1 MSTNKNM
8 NKAKVAKDDEFYTR
22 MEDIEREVLQYT
34 EYFKGKIVLCN
45 CDNPFESNF
54 FKFFA
59 SQFKNFG
66 LKKLIATCYYD
77 GSFKPQ
83 GINLFDK
90 GAYAVVM
97 NKYIGDLQ
105 DVECWLEE
113 QKTLLKERKKSALRL
128 LETGDFASPECVKF
142 LDESDIVVTNPPF
155 SCHSEDTE
163 VLTNNGWK
171 LIKDV
176 DIKTDLIYSLN
187 PDTCQME
194 YVKAVDFLCS
204 PVKGELLHF
213 KSHNMD
219 FMVTGNHRMFTSK
232 GLKEASSVKKTDKLP
247 LTGFK
252 WKGEQKEYFTLPAVQ
267 QNQQFSRKEITVPEK
282 KIPMNAWLEFF
293 GFWLADG
300 CARQGVNSQGNQR
313 YTVSIKQ
320 NKQNEDYVKRLY
332 HNIGFECNVES
343 RKDRNNNYTVYSKQL
358 LVYLSQFGKSAEK
371 YIPREFLD
379 LSNEQL
385 SFLLKGY
392 ANGDSHKSNKQIIFS
407 SKSKRLMEN
416 IQEVLLKLYGQVT
429 RVRQINAEYRKQ
441 PYVYYMIA
449 FTKDLIHRDFAKYG
463 IPEKVAYNSN
473 VYCLTL
479 ERNHIMLVRHND
491 VIGWCGNCF
500 RKYVALLMEHKK
512 QFLIIGNKNSITYKE
527 IFPLIKENKLWM
539 GYTAPS
545 DFMRPKDA
553 KPKNMNGLTRWFTN
567 LPTEKREEYLD
578 LFEEYSPDKYP
589 MYDNYLAINVD
600 RVSDIPC
607 NEWFIMTV
615 NEDRYNKLKA
625 TYGDD
630 CVLIDGDDVKK
641 QYRIKVR
648 NIVMGVPI
656 TFLDKYCPKQFEIV
670 GGSMDCENTF
680 CHIQKDYVKLGYKF
694 FKQDGGVSGSG
705 ALRDKMSPKIPVKG
719 KSDYSLAPDKTILSA
734 VYNRIFIRKK
744 PK

>member
-1 MSTNKNM
+1 MSNNQNM
-8 NKAKVAKDDEFYTR
+8 HKAKVAKDDEFYTR

-500 RKYVALLMEHKK
+500 RKYVSLLMKHKK
-512 QFLIIGNKNSITYKE
+512 QFLIIGNKNAIAYKE
-527 IFPLIKENKLWM
+527 IFPLIKENKLWL
-539 GYTAPS
+539 GYESPQE
-545 DFMRPKDA
+545 FMQPKCA
-553 KPKNMNGLTRWFTN
+553 EPKKMNGLTRWFTN
-567 LPTEKREEYLD
+567 LPVKKRDKYLD
-578 LFEEYSPDKYP
+578 LVKKYSPDIYP
-589 MYDNYLAINVD
+589 LYDNYNAINVNK
-600 RVSDIPC
+600 VSDIPD
-607 NEWFIMTV
+607 NEWFEMTV
-615 NEDRYNKLKA
+615 NEERYNSLKA

-630 CVLIDGDDVKK
+630 CVLIEEIDGD
-641 QYRIKVR
+641 
-648 NIVMGVPI
+648 
-656 TFLDKYCPKQFEIV
+656 EA
-670 GGSMDCENTF
+670 
-680 CHIQKDYVKLGYKF
+680 IQG
-694 FKQDGGVSGSG
+694 
-705 ALRDKMSPKIPVKG
+705 
-719 KSDYSLAPDKTILSA
+719 
-734 VYNRIFIRKK
+734 
-744 PK
+744 

>member
-1 MSTNKNM
+1 MSNNKNM
-8 NKAKVAKDDEFYTR
+8 HKAKTEKNDEFYTR
-22 MEDIEREVLQYT
+22 LSDIENEIRKYKDC
-34 EYFKGKIVLCN
+34 FKGKTVLCN
-45 CDNPFESNF
+45 CDDPFESNF

-59 SQFKNFG
+59 LQFKTWK
-66 LKKLIATCYYD
+66 LKKLITTSYYD
-77 GSFKPQ
+77 SAIKKQ
-83 GINLFDK
+83 NIDLLDE
-90 GAYAVVM
+90 GAYSIVM
-97 NKYIGDLQ
+97 DKFIGDYNHDGCYDLRDVELWLQ
-105 DVECWLEE
+105 D
-113 QKTLLKERKKSALRL
+113 QKKLLRQGSKKSKLVCL
-128 LETGDFASPECVKF
+128 KQGGDFASEECVKY
-142 LDESDIVVTNPPF
+142 LDEADIVVTNPPF

-232 GLKEASSVKKTDKLP
+232 GLKEANFVKKTDKLP

-252 WKGEQKEYFTLPAVQ
+252 WQGEQKEYFTLPAVQ

-282 KIPMNAWLEFF
+282 KILMNAWLEFF

-300 CARQGVNSQGNQR
+300 CARQGVNSQGNKR

-358 LVYLSQFGKSAEK
+358 WAYLSQFGKSAEK

-392 ANGDSHKSNKQIIFS
+392 ANGDSHKNNKQTIFS

-429 RVRQINAEYRKQ
+429 RVRQVNAEYRKQ

-512 QFLIIGNKNSITYKE
+512 QFLIIGNMNAITYKE
-527 IFPLIKENKLWM
+527 IFPLIKENKLWL
-539 GYTAPS
+539 GYES
-545 DFMRPKDA
+545 PKEFVQPDGTT
-553 KPKNMNGLTRWFTN
+553 KKFGNICWFTN

-578 LFEEYSPDKYP
+578 LFENYSPDKYP

-615 NEDRYNKLKA
+615 GEDRYNKLKE

-630 CVLIDGDDVKK
+630 CVLIDGDDVNK
-641 QYRIKVR
+641 QYRVKVR

-670 GGSMDCENTF
+670 SF
-680 CHIQKDYVKLGYKF
+680 
-694 FKQDGGVSGSG
+694 
-705 ALRDKMSPKIPVKG
+705 RKG
-719 KSDYSLAPDKTILSA
+719 DNGEDL
-734 VYNRIFIRKK
+734 IFTRERERVQ
-744 PK
+744 PYFRVLVRHR

>member
-66 LKKLIATCYYD
+66 LKKLIATCYY
-77 GSFKPQ
+77 GGAFKPQ

-97 NKYIGDLQ
+97 NEYIGDLQ
-105 DVECWLEE
+105 DVESWLEE
-113 QKTLLKERKKSALRL
+113 QKTLLKESKKSALRL
-128 LETGDFASPECVKF
+128 LETGDFASEECVKF
-142 LDESDIVVTNPPF
+142 LDEADIVVTNPPF
-155 SCHSEDTE
+155 SCHSDDTE

-232 GLKEASSVKKTDKLP
+232 GLKEANSVKKTDKLP
-247 LTGFK
+247 LTDFK

-358 LVYLSQFGKSAEK
+358 WVYLSQFGKSAEK
-371 YIPREFLD
+371 YVPREFLD

-500 RKYVALLMEHKK
+500 RKYVSLLMEHKK
-512 QFLIIGNKNSITYKE
+512 QFLIIGNMNAITYKE
-527 IFPLIKENKLWM
+527 IFPLIKGNKLWT
-539 GYTAPS
+539 GY
-545 DFMRPKDA
+545 DFNKSSVFNSPY
-553 KPKNMNGLTRWFTN
+553 KNVDENNKKFATRIGSAICWFTN
-567 LPTEKREEYLD
+567 LPVKKRDKYLD
-578 LFEEYSPDKYP
+578 LVKKYSPDKYP
-589 MYDNYLAINVD
+589 LYDNYNAINVNK
-600 RVSDIPC
+600 VSDIPN
-607 NEWFIMTV
+607 NEWFEMTV
-615 NEDRYNKLKA
+615 NEERYNSLKA

-630 CVLIDGDDVKK
+630 CVLIEEIDD
-641 QYRIKVR
+641 
-648 NIVMGVPI
+648 
-656 TFLDKYCPKQFEIV
+656 DE
-670 GGSMDCENTF
+670 
-680 CHIQKDYVKLGYKF
+680 
-694 FKQDGGVSGSG
+694 
-705 ALRDKMSPKIPVKG
+705 
-719 KSDYSLAPDKTILSA
+719 A
-734 VYNRIFIRKK
+734 VQG
-744 PK
+744 